1 MSNRSV
7 WSWHQGD
14 RRWLLS
20 LLVLGVA
27 VMVVIGLG
35 PLARSQAAVG
45 RTELIWYGQSAFK
58 VTTPAGNVLIFDP
71 WLKNPANP
79 QGQAVLDGLD
89 RADLLLVTHG
99 HGDHVGDAVAIAQKT
114 KAKLIA
120 SYDLGNAMV
129 AHLGYPKEQFGFE
142 VTGNFSGKISLLNG
156 DVEVAFVPAVHSS
169 AVATDGNPQPFFA
182 GNPGGFWVKIRN
194 GPTFYHTG
202 DTDLFGDMN
211 LISQFGPVDYML
223 ACIGGKFT
231 MGPDRAAMAVK
242 LVNPKVVVPM
252 HFGLFSLPG
261 TPEQFAAALQ
271 AQSVSA
277 PMKLMQVGVP
287 ERI

>member
-1 MSNRSV
+1 MSNRAV
-7 WSWHQGD
+7 WGEYRVE

-20 LLVLGVA
+20 LVVA
-27 VMVVIGLG
+27 VLVAIVGIGLG
-35 PLARSQAAVG
+35 PWARSQAAVG

-58 VTTPAGNVLIFDP
+58 VTTPAGNVLLFDP

-99 HGDHVGDAVAIAQKT
+99 HGDHVGDAVTIAQKT
-114 KAKLIA
+114 KAKLVA

-129 AHLGYPKEQFGFE
+129 AHLGYPKEQFGFDA
-142 VTGNFSGKISLLNG
+142 TGNFGGKISLLNG

-169 AVATDGNPQPFFA
+169 TVTTDGNPQPFFA
-182 GNPGGFWVKIRN
+182 GNPGGFWVKIKN

-261 TPEQFAAALQ
+261 TPEQFAAALKN
-271 AQSVSA
+271 QSAAA